1 MPQGGVCDL
10 FLTMHRYGTV
20 VSEVILTAKEAV
32 KIQSTITHMCHI
44 LEMIL
49 FKKYI
54 NDLIIF
60 HPFFCFSIILS
71 FVTVFTFGQKK
82 IKIDCLFDLL
92 NMISS
97 FVRIA
102 SFYFFFFF

>member
-1 MPQGGVCDL
+1 MPQGGVCDP

-60 HPFFCFSIILS
+60 HPFFVFQLS
-71 FVTVFTFGQKK
+71 SVLLLSSHLGKK
-82 IKIDCLFDLL
+82 KKFDCLFDLL